1 MSDLAG
7 YVERAKTSEYFSGA
21 RVAEDLERFLD
32 TRSDDA
38 RAVADVRRDDTDHI
52 YLVGSGGSFA
62 NLLSVKYLFD
72 RILAIPVDAFPSYEL
87 IWREPRR
94 LDGRSLVFLASLSG
108 ETEDTVAA
116 LRFAASRGART
127 VALVGS
133 PDSTLSKEADITIPF
148 ESAAAYELPM
158 VALTLFA
165 CRVAEHTEVANEA
178 AAIVASLQGLP
189 GVLRAVVPA
198 EEERA
203 KARAFEFLSTTHM
216 YVLGAGPL
224 SALAYKMAMS
234 VLMENVRIGGTYSDA
249 CEFRHG
255 PAEALE
261 RVRPD
266 MMFLLGTD
274 ASRQMSLR
282 TLEFCRDRGART
294 IVYDAAEWD
303 GVHPL
308 LTPLIMNSVLQW
320 FVVYSALLRGILDLD
335 ERIFMG
341 HHVLAEG
348 DAAWP

>member
-1 MSDLAG
+1 MTDFGA
-7 YVERAKTSEYFSGA
+7 YVERAKGSVYFSGA
-21 RVAEDLERFLD
+21 RIADEFQRFLD
-32 TRSDDA
+32 ERGDA
-38 RAVADVRRDDTDHI
+38 ALQLADESRDDRQHLF
-52 YLVGSGGSFA
+52 LVGSGGSYA
-62 NLLSVKYLFD
+62 NLLSTKYLFD
-72 RILAIPVDAFPSYEL
+72 RLLGLPTDAIPSYEL
-87 IWREPRR
+87 IWRQPSR
-94 LDGRSLVFLASLSG
+94 LNERSLAFFASLSG

-116 LRFAASRGART
+116 VRFARTRGART

-133 PDSTLSKEADITIPF
+133 ADSTLGRECDVAIPF

-158 VALTLFA
+158 AALTLFA
-165 CRVAEHTEVANEA
+165 CRLAEGSEIADEA
-178 AAIVASLQGLP
+178 
-189 GVLRAVVPA
+189 RAVSESLARLPAILRDAVPA

-216 YVLGAGPL
+216 YVLAAGPL

-234 VLMENVRIGGTYSDA
+234 VLMENVRIGGTYCDA

-274 ASRQMSLR
+274 ESRDLALR
-282 TLEFCRDRGART
+282 TLAFCRDQGART
-294 IVYDAAEWD
+294 VVYDAADYE

-308 LTPLIMNSVLQW
+308 LTPLVMNSILQW

-335 ERIFMG
+335 ERVFMG
-341 HHVLAEG
+341 HNVLAEG
-348 DAAWP
+348 GAPWP